1 MSTASTSA
9 SAPEPARKPLPR
21 YRVLL
26 WPAALILLYV
36 FYVNGLSRNPP
47 GFYVDESVL
56 AYNAHQIYMTGRNE
70 YGEPWP
76 LYFPVFRKDDG
87 SFQGYANPTYFYALA
102 ALYYVFPPSVLLA
115 RHFSATVVFLACVLL
130 GLLAARIS
138 GRRSVGVAVGL
149 TALLTP
155 WLFELSRL
163 VFEVTL
169 FPLALVLFLTAL
181 YRAHSKERW
190 SVPDCAALAVTL
202 ALVTYTYTGGRLLG
216 PLLALGLLSFAT
228 GGRRLRDVVKTWAC
242 YGLTLVPLL
251 VFTLRHPGALGG
263 RAGMLTYVTFDKP
276 LTQLAWEFVKAYA
289 HDIGP
294 GNLLVS
300 GDRLVRHHVP
310 GMGMLLAATLVLAAA
325 GLVAVLARCHRDPWW
340 RFVLYGLLVS
350 VLPGALTVDRSHM
363 LRLVAFPVFLLLM
376 TVPALT
382 WLLDASDS
390 RPSFTPAWLRGI
402 AVGRSVRLKVFYA
415 LAALTLL
422 QAALFQ
428 VQFRRD
434 GPTRGRAFD
443 EGYPKVLDEA
453 LAAEPGP
460 IYLVDGPAGPA
471 YIHAYWYATVRGLDA
486 SRFVHLTGG
495 ARPPAGS
502 LVISAQQQCD
512 GCQVISRRGP
522 FILYRAL

>member
-1 MSTASTSA
+1 MGTATP
-9 SAPEPARKPLPR
+9 SAPETARKPLSR

-36 FYVNGLSRNPP
+36 FYADGLSRNPP

-56 AYNAHQIYMTGRNE
+56 AYNAYQIYLTGRNE
-70 YGEPWP
+70 HGEPWP
-76 LYFPVFRKDDG
+76 LYFPVFRNDDG
-87 SFQGYANPTYFYALA
+87 DFLGYANPTYFYALA
-102 ALYYVFPPSVLLA
+102 ALYHVFPPSVMLA
-115 RHFSATVVFLACVLL
+115 RHVSAASVFLACVLL
-130 GLLAARIS
+130 GLLAARVS
-138 GRRSVGVAVGL
+138 GRRVVGVAVGL

-169 FPLALVLFLTAL
+169 YPLALVLFLTAL
-181 YRAHSKERW
+181 HRAQAKERW
-190 SVPDCAALAVTL
+190 SLPDCAALAVTL
-202 ALVTYTYTGGRLLG
+202 ALVTYTYTAGRLLG

-228 GGRRLRDVVKTWAC
+228 DGRRLRDVFKAWAC

-251 VFTLRHPGALGG
+251 VFVLRHPGALGA
-263 RAGMLTYVTFDKP
+263 RAGKLTYVTFDKP

-289 HDIGP
+289 QDVGP
-294 GNLLVS
+294 GNLLLW
-300 GDRLVRHHVP
+300 GDPLVRHHVP
-310 GMGMLLAATLVLAAA
+310 GMGMLFGATLVLAAA
-325 GLVAVLARCHRDPWW
+325 GVAYALARCHRDPWW
-340 RFVLYGLLVS
+340 RFVLYGLLIS
-350 VLPGALTVDRSHM
+350 VLPGALTLNRWHM

-382 WLLDASDS
+382 WLLDTSDS
-390 RPSFTPAWLRGI
+390 RPSPAPAWLRGGV
-402 AVGRSVRLKVFYA
+402 ASRSVRRKVFYA

-428 VQFRRD
+428 VQFRRE
-434 GPTRGRAFD
+434 GPTRGGAFD

-453 LAAEPGP
+453 LAAGPGP
-460 IYLVDGPAGPA
+460 IYLVDGNAGPA
-471 YIHAYWYATVRGLDA
+471 YIHAYWYATVRGLDL

-495 ARPPAGS
+495 ARAPAGA
-502 LVISAQQQCD
+502 LVISSHPFCD
-512 GCQVISRRGP
+512 SCQIISRRGP

>member
-1 MSTASTSA
+1 MSTADTSA
-9 SAPEPARKPLPR
+9 SEPARKTSRR

-26 WPAALILLYV
+26 WAAALILLYV

-56 AYNAHQIYMTGRNE
+56 AYNAHRIYMTGRNE
-70 YGEPWP
+70 FGEAWP
-76 LYFPVFRKDDG
+76 LYFPVFRNDDG

-130 GLLAARIS
+130 GLLAARVS
-138 GRRSVGVAVGL
+138 GRRGVGVAVGL

-163 VFEVTL
+163 VFEVAL
-169 FPLALVLFLTAL
+169 YPLALALFLTAL

-190 SVPDCAALAVTL
+190 SLLDCAALAVTL

-216 PLLALGLLSFAT
+216 PLLGLGLLSFAT
-228 GGRRLRDVVKTWAC
+228 DGRRLRDVFKAWAC
-242 YGLTLVPLL
+242 YGVMLVPLL

-263 RAGMLTYVTFDKP
+263 RAGALTYVTFDKP

-289 HDIGP
+289 QDIGP
-294 GNLLVS
+294 GNLLIS
-300 GDRLVRHHVP
+300 GDPLVRHHVP
-310 GMGMLLAATLVLAAA
+310 GMGMLFAATLILAAA
-325 GLVAVLARCHRDPWW
+325 GVVEVLARRYRDPWW
-340 RFVLYGLLVS
+340 RFVLYGLAVS
-350 VLPGALTVDRSHM
+350 VLPGALTLDRAHM
-363 LRLVAFPVFLLLM
+363 LRLIAFPVFLLLM

-390 RPSFTPAWLRGI
+390 GPSNTPAWLRGVV
-402 AVGRSVRLKVFYA
+402 AGRSVRRKVFYA

-428 VQFRRD
+428 VQFRRE
-434 GPTRGRAFD
+434 GPTRGRVFD
-443 EGYPKVLDEA
+443 DAYPKVLDEA
-453 LAAEPGP
+453 LAAGSEP
-460 IYLVDGPAGPA
+460 IYLVDGNAGPA
-471 YIHAYWYATVRGLDA
+471 YIHAYWYATVRGLDT

-502 LVISAQQQCD
+502 LVISSHPQCD
-512 GCQVISRRGP
+512 SCQVISRRGP